1 MNCPS
6 CGVEMGT
13 LESEDETLHRCQTCG
28 SLWTELSDLNRL
40 LLQNNMPGLDSLGG
54 KINLDAL
61 PGQCPECLIDLVEVK
76 NSAPQHSLA
85 YASCE
90 SCGGILV
97 MDDFSSC
104 ADVDEAFKHL
114 VAFFT
119 AFQHKMKRAPAPGA
133 AS

>member
-13 LESEDETLHRCQTCG
+13 LESEDETLRRCEECG
-28 SLWTELSDLNRL
+28 NLWTDVSDLNRL

-54 KINLDAL
+54 KVNLDAL
-61 PGQCPECLIDLVEVK
+61 PGQCADCLIDLVEVRS
-76 NSAPQHSLA
+76 NHPQHALA

-97 MDDFSSC
+97 MDDFSEC
-104 ADVDEAFKHL
+104 ADANEALKYLVD
-114 VAFFT
+114 FFT
-119 AFQHKMKRAPAPGA
+119 AFQNKAKRAPGA
-133 AS
+133 AL